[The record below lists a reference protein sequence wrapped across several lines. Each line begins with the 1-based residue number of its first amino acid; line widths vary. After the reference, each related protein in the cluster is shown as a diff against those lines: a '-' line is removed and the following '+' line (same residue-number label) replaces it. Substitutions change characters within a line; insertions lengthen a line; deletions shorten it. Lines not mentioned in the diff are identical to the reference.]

1 MGFEPTTPALQER
14 VGARSDRALV
24 PTVGELSDLGLELTM
39 NALVDGTQSP
49 AQTRVAVTIQA
60 ADG

>member
-1 MGFEPTTPALQER
+1 
-14 VGARSDRALV
+14 V